1 MNIQDITALYD
12 LFCMSSDVV
21 IDSRKVREKSLF
33 FALKGAHID
42 GNEFA
47 LEAVAKG
54 AVAAVVDKPS
64 LKNKAQCFYVE
75 DVLAALQ
82 QLSEF
87 HRNTFSF
94 PVIGLTGSNGKTTTK
109 ELIRDVLAKKYSVQA
124 TQGNLNN
131 HIGVPLTILSVRTPL
146 DFLIVEMGANHQGE
160 IDFLSRI
167 AQPDFGLITNIG
179 KAHLEGFGG
188 PEGVKKGKSELY
200 RHLAQYRKIIFIN
213 GEDQVLD
220 SLVPAGYAN
229 VVEYYPSKMMKVV
242 KTHPTLSLILD
253 QFQIDSHL
261 FGQYNLYN
269 IAAATCIGLY
279 FHVPAKEIAQAISE
293 YIPDNNRSQIIKW
306 GSNTVIRDAYN
317 ANPSSM
323 QFSIENF
330 AKSNFKNKILII
342 GDMYEL
348 GEYAEEEH
356 RKILELV
363 TKDQWHMCIF
373 IGKYFYNCRN
383 SYPYLFF
390 ETLEEAK
397 MAFHEKNIEQSAI
410 LLKGSRGI
418 ALEKLLEP

>member
-33 FALKGAHID
+33 FALKGAHMD

-54 AVAAVVDKPS
+54 AVAAVVDNPS
-64 LKNKAQCFYVE
+64 LENEARCFYVE
-75 DVLAALQ
+75 DVLGALQ
-82 QLSEF
+82 QLSQF

-200 RHLAQYRKIIFIN
+200 RHLAQSRKIIFIN

-269 IAAATCIGLY
+269 IAAAVCIGLY

-363 TKDQWHMCIF
+363 AKDQWHMCIF
-373 IGKYFYNCRN
+373 IGNYFYNCRN

-397 MAFHEKNIEQSAI
+397 MAFHEKNIDQSAI

>member
-1 MNIQDITALYD
+1 
-12 LFCMSSDVV
+12 MSSDVV
-21 IDSRKVREKSLF
+21 IDSRKIQPKSLF
-33 FALKGAHID
+33 FALKGANVD

-47 LEAVAKG
+47 LQAIAKG
-54 AVAAVVDKPS
+54 AIAAVVDNPS
-64 LKNKAQCFYVE
+64 LKDESNCFYVQ
-75 DVLAALQ
+75 DVLSALQ
-82 QLSEF
+82 QLSQY

-109 ELIRDVLAKKYSVQA
+109 ELIRDVLAKKYDVQA
-124 TQGNLNN
+124 TSGNLNN
-131 HIGVPLTILSVRTPL
+131 HIGVPLTILASRMPL

-200 RHLAQYRKIIFIN
+200 RHLAQSRKTIFVN
-213 GEDQVLD
+213 GEDLVLD
-220 SLVPAGYAN
+220 GLIPEGYTN
-229 VVEYYPSKMMKVV
+229 VIEYYPNKMMKVI

-261 FGQYNLYN
+261 FGHYNLFN
-269 IAAATCIGLY
+269 IAAAVCIGLY
-279 FHVPAKEIAQAISE
+279 FHVPAKAIAQAVSE
-293 YIPDNNRSQIIKW
+293 YIPENNRSQIINW
-306 GSNTVIRDAYN
+306 YSNTIIRDAYN

-323 QFSIENF
+323 QYSIENF
-330 AKSNFKNKILII
+330 AKSDFKNKILII

-348 GEYAEEEH
+348 GEFTEEEH

-363 TKDQWHMCIF
+363 SKEEWLMCMF
-373 IGKYFYNCRN
+373 VGNYFYECRN
-383 SYPYLFF
+383 GYPYLFF
-390 ETLEEAK
+390 KTLEEAK
-397 MAFHEKNIEQSAI
+397 TSFLEKNIEHSAI

-418 ALEKLLEP
+418 ALEKLLES